1 MWRWLLLITI
11 LILPLSAD
19 RARSAPTQPGRPS
32 MPGNRLLDDLRVD
45 RLEEKPAAA
54 GPVDAQRLRDQ
65 LGRAAVSEDE
75 NPLMDIGRRMR
86 EVQALIS
93 RANSGEE
100 TQRRQQEIVDQL
112 GALIEQARRSG
123 GKSQPT
129 DNGSRQPTARQP
141 VDQPKAQ
148 PGDGQRKQGSQPAQT
163 ADAKPGQT
171 GAKRPDMGQM
181 RGVLKRLWG
190 QLPQRAREQ
199 MLQLPVEQFLPKY
212 EMMIEQYFRSLT
224 EEKSPTR
231 KPDAGSR

>member
-1 MWRWLLLITI
+1 MWQRLLLLALLT
-11 LILPLSAD
+11 LPLQAD
-19 RARSAPTQPGRPS
+19 RVQSAPTQPGRPS

-45 RLEEKPAAA
+45 RLDAAAA
-54 GPVDAQRLRDQ
+54 GPVDGSVDTSRLHDE

-93 RANSGEE
+93 RANSGGE
-100 TQRRQQEIVDQL
+100 TQQRQQEIVDQL
-112 GALIEQARRSG
+112 NALVEQARRSG
-123 GKSQPT
+123 GKSQPA

-141 VDQPKAQ
+141 VDQPKTQ
-148 PGDGQRKQGSQPAQT
+148 PGEGQRKQGSQPAQT
-163 ADAKPGQT
+163 ADAKPGRT
-171 GAKRPDMGQM
+171 GAERPDMGQM

-212 EMMIEQYFRSLT
+212 EMMIEQYFKRLT
-224 EEKSPTR
+224 EEKSPPR
-231 KPDAGSR
+231 KPK